1 MRQPPAV
8 SSPWRGK
15 VLAPAALGGL
25 LLGLWELYVRGFG
38 LDPFLLPAPSQ
49 VAGFLMNHLPLFL
62 RHGFFTASVIAAGFL
77 AGTAL
82 GLLLGLALHAS
93 RLFREAA
100 YPWMVASQMIPI
112 PALAPIL
119 VLWFGFSF
127 APKMIVVALIAFFP
141 VAVNTLDGLSSV
153 NPEMVRLLRSFGAG
167 PWRVLRLVSL
177 PAALPRVFSGLRVS
191 MALSV
196 IGAIFGE
203 WVGSSR
209 GLGFLILQFNHRGQT
224 DALFATV
231 AVLSALGISLFF
243 VVNRVERKCLP
254 WVERSDRNPPEG

>member
-1 MRQPPAV
+1 MSIHPEPPA
-8 SSPWRGK
+8 PLYRLI
-15 VLAPAALGGL
+15 LAP
-25 LLGLWELYVRGFG
+25 LGLGVLFLVLWEAYVRLVG
-38 LDPFLLPAPSQ
+38 LDPFLLPPPSR
-49 VAGFLMNHLPLFL
+49 VVGFLFSHAPVFL
-62 RHGFFTASVIAAGFL
+62 RHGFSTLVVILIGFGVGAG
-77 AGTAL
+77 L
-82 GLLLGLALHAS
+82 GLLLGLSLHAW

-141 VAVNTLDGLSSV
+141 VAVNTLDGLGSV
-153 NPEMVRLLRSFGAG
+153 NPEMVRLLRSFGAS
-167 PWRVLRLVSL
+167 PRRVLRLVSL

-196 IGAIFGE
+196 IGAVFGE

-209 GLGFLILQFNHRGQT
+209 GLGYLMLQFNNRGQT

-231 AVLSALGISLFF
+231 GILSALGICLYFLLSFI
-243 VVNRVERKCLP
+243 ERRLIP
-254 WVERSDRNPPEG
+254 WTRL

>member
-1 MRQPPAV
+1 MTAPLARPPLQ
-8 SSPWRGK
+8 SRSI
-15 VLAPAALGGL
+15 LAPMILGGL
-25 LLGLWELYVRGFG
+25 FLALWEGYVRLAG
-38 LDPFLLPAPSQ
+38 LDPFLLPPPSQ
-49 VAGFLMNHLPLFL
+49 VGRFLVTHLDVFVRHGSFTALVIIAGF
-62 RHGFFTASVIAAGFL
+62 GV
-77 AGTAL
+77 GTTL
-82 GLLLGLALHAS
+82 GIVLGLALHTW

-119 VLWFGFSF
+119 MLWFGFSF

-141 VAVNTLDGLSSV
+141 VAVNTLDGLGSV

-177 PAALPRVFSGLRVS
+177 PAALPRVFSGLRIS

-203 WVGSSR
+203 WVGSTR
-209 GLGFLILQFNHRGQT
+209 GLGYLMLQFNNRGQT

-231 AVLSALGISLFF
+231 VLLSALGICLFF
-243 VVNRVERKCLP
+243 GVGFLERRLVP
-254 WVERSDRNPPEG
+254 WAKR

>member
-1 MRQPPAV
+1 MIHSRNT
-8 SSPWRGK
+8 SSRARRI
-15 VLAPAALGGL
+15 VAPAAFGL
-25 LLGLWELYVRGFG
+25 LFLGLWETYVRAVGM
-38 LDPFLLPAPSQ
+38 DPFLLPPPSR
-49 VAGFLMNHLPLFL
+49 VGGFLATHLGLYL
-62 RHGFFTASVIAAGFL
+62 RHGFFTTTVIVAGFVV
-77 AGTAL
+77 GTGL

-93 RLFREAA
+93 KLFREAA

-141 VAVNTLDGLSSV
+141 VAVNTLDGLGAV
-153 NPEMVRLLRSFGAG
+153 NPEMVRLLRSFGAS
-167 PWRVLRLVSL
+167 PWRVMRLVSL

-209 GLGFLILQFNHRGQT
+209 GLGYLMLQFNNRGQT
-224 DALFATV
+224 DALLATV
-231 AVLSALGISLFF
+231 GVLSALGICFF
-243 VVNRVERKCLP
+243 FTVGLVERHYLP
-254 WVERSDRNPPEG
+254 WAREEQS